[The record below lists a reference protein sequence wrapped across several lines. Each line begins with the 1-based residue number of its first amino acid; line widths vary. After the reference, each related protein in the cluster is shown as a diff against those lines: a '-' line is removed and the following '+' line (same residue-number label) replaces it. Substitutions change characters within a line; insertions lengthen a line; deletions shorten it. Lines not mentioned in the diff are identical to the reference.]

1 MVASDK
7 VIVPENSFSNN
18 RLTFEALFLLGACSL
33 LLLGNQTQLVKNLA
47 TVFSGIVLEALPFML
62 LGSLAGGL
70 IEVYISRERLIARLP
85 KSRCWSFLR
94 LRPWGLSAPSVNA
107 PSCPW

>member
-1 MVASDK
+1 MHASGQ
-7 VIVPENSFSNN
+7 VTTQESPFSNN
-18 RLTFEALFLLGACSL
+18 MLTFEALFLLGAAAL

-70 IEVYISRERLIARLP
+70 IEVYVSRERLIARLP
-85 KSRCWSFLR
+85 KSRWLVET
-94 LRPWGLSAPSVNA
+94 LP
-107 PSCPW
+107 CPP